1 MSLTYTTKEAIANR
15 LRGRLTVG
23 GPQMPFA
30 PTTVDDHLIV
40 QVGQQVESRV
50 NAQLKAVYKLP
61 LKTPTNPILASIV
74 EKGVICELMGTHY
87 VGQEANSQ
95 DGYGRM
101 MCKQFQEEL
110 AEVIGGAI
118 GLEGEISATGSPQLE
133 IGNLTVAGK
142 RRAIVD
148 KNRMDA
154 GTVKW

>member
-1 MSLTYTTKEAIANR
+1 MSLTYTTKEAISNR

-23 GPQMPFA
+23 GPQVPFA
-30 PTTVDDHLIV
+30 PTTVDDNLIV
-40 QVGQQVESRV
+40 QVGEQVESRV
-50 NAQLKAVYKLP
+50 NAQLKTVYKLP

-87 VGQEANSQ
+87 VGQEANPQ

-101 MCKQFQEEL
+101 MCKQFQAEL
-110 AEVIGGAI
+110 AEVVTGAI
-118 GLEGEISATGSPQLE
+118 ALDGEVPATGSPELE
-133 IGNLTVAGK
+133 IGNLTVAGTRK
-142 RRAIVD
+142 PIVN